1 MSLVSLVSLAT
12 LCGCGGGGT
21 VGLLRGLGTGRG
33 RGREPDWNGKEALG
47 LVFSGGTTKGGGVL
61 GGLGVLGGNGSSP
74 GSMTA
79 VVWKVGGVTWLGGSG
94 GGWLGAWR
102 GGWLLE
108 WRRGIV
114 LDWITNWVGLGER
127 LLGEWV
133 ERGLGDGER
142 DWGVPHEGCGA
153 DWLPG
158 WPEVGLAGLGGAGAG
173 FFITMAS
180 RLTVS
185 NQNWSNWSFSMH

>member
-1 MSLVSLVSLAT
+1 MSLVSQASLAT
-12 LCGCGGGGT
+12 VWGCGGGGT

-33 RGREPDWNGKEALG
+33 RGREPDWNREGTFVLA
-47 LVFSGGTTKGGGVL
+47 FSGVTMESGGVL
-61 GGLGVLGGNGSSP
+61 GGLGLLGGDGSSP
-74 GSMTA
+74 GSTTA
-79 VVWKVGGVTWLGGSG
+79 VGWGGGGVPWLGGSG

-114 LDWITNWVGLGER
+114 LDWITNWVGLR

-142 DWGVPHEGCGA
+142 DWGVPHEGGGV
-153 DWLPG
+153 DWLPSWLEG
-158 WPEVGLAGLGGAGAG
+158 GLAGLGGAGAG
-173 FFITMAS
+173 FFITIVS
-180 RLTVS
+180 RLKVLDKVRIGHDS
-185 NQNWSNWSFSMH
+185 SVCIK